1 MKIKIQQNRKITNL
15 LMMKIKIQLNLKI
28 KNLLKMKIKILLN
41 WKSIYTYLAQVEDQD

>member
-1 MKIKIQQNRKITNL
+1 MKIKIQLNRMIKNF

>member
-1 MKIKIQQNRKITNL
+1 MKIKIQLNRKIKNL